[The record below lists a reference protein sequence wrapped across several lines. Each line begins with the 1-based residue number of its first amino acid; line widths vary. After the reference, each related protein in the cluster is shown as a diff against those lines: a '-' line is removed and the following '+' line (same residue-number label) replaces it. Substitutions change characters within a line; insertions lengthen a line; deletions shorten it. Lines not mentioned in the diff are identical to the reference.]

1 MKLKDILESKK
12 GRLNEEVVEPSEQI
26 IKGLQKELKL
36 KTGIIA
42 TLGLDKKKPEVIY
55 YMSDLSKEIR
65 TPVLQSLFNTLTL
78 DVSCSTMRNTIGGY
92 VFNISINYTH
102 PGGGS
107 NGRDIG
113 TIWYQD
119 GKFKSRFNTAST
131 VNVAT

>member
-12 GRLNEEVVEPSEQI
+12 GRLNEEVAEPSEQI
-26 IKGLQKELKL
+26 IKGVQKELKL

-42 TLGLDKKKPEVIY
+42 TLGLDKKRPEVIY

-65 TPVLQSLFNTLTL
+65 TPVLQSLFNAMTL
-78 DVSCSTMRNTIGGY
+78 DISCSTMRNSVGGY
-92 VFNISINYTH
+92 VFGVSINYTH

-119 GKFKSRFNTAST
+119 GKFKSRFNTATT

>member
-1 MKLKDILESKK
+1 MKLKDLLEFKK

-26 IKGLQKELKL
+26 IKGVQKELKM

-42 TLGLDKKKPEVIY
+42 VLGLDKKKPEILY

-65 TPVLQSLFNTLTL
+65 TPILQSLFNSMTL
-78 DVSCSTMRNTIGGY
+78 DVSCSTLTNSVGGY
-92 VFNISINYTH
+92 MFNVSINYTH
-102 PGGGS
+102 PGAGS

-119 GKFKSRFNTAST
+119 GKFKSRFNTATT
-131 VNVAT
+131 VSVAS

>member
-12 GRLNEEVVEPSEQI
+12 GRLNEEVAEPSEQI